1 MSERDFWYMKP
12 RTLIMLMREKR
23 KQDINKM
30 KLLTYFVY
38 GNSLDDEEEE
48 EEDGILGIDR
58 PDPEGALSWASGI
71 GATYGR

>member
-1 MSERDFWYMKP
+1 
-12 RTLIMLMREKR
+12 
-23 KQDINKM
+23 M

-58 PDPEGALSWASGI
+58 PAPEGALSWASGI